1 MPARAKPVVPAKPMK
16 IRKGDTVEIISG
28 KDKGKQGKVI
38 EARPREKR
46 VIIENLNVVKRHRRP
61 RPIRDSGRMGTPQ
74 ILPGGVFEIAAPVPI
89 SNVMLVCPAC
99 NQLTRVGYAFKEGQA
114 GTIKVRVC
122 KRPGCGQEVDR

>member
-1 MPARAKPVVPAKPMK
+1 MEHGLPRLDVLAGVQRHRGERAGTGRPRFRVL
-16 IRKGDTVEIISG
+16 E
-28 KDKGKQGKVI
+28 I

-74 ILPGGVFEIAAPVPI
+74 ILPGGVFEIAAPVPV